1 MREVA
6 GWLSKTTRPP
16 LAHQSTSSVTTPITE
31 LIFYRINAMIMND
44 MWETTRSTS
53 PVTTPMRRLLK
64 FVLTALVAVLLIL
77 VAIPGNIAHAADTT
91 ATWNSGS
98 IIYNGNTYSGPADD
112 QTVANLKLPKG
123 TQVYSFV
130 DPAPAS
136 STTGSTT
143 TTGPP
148 RQMHVIF
155 FASDV
160 DSKTASKAKYITYTY
175 VNVSTFKDQ
184 SNPSDISIDPQSAG
198 GAAGGAS
205 GSASSCQVDGGIGW
219 IVCPV
224 SNFIAKGMDTVFN
237 VLTGFLQVQPLQTGQ
252 DTPLLRGWEY
262 MRSIANVAF
271 VIAFLFIIYSQL
283 TSFGMS
289 NYGLRKLL
297 PRLIIAAILV
307 NVSYFICSIAVDIS
321 NILGYSIQDIF
332 MNIRNTLVGG
342 NNGWSNGSVMSWSSI
357 TSFVLAG
364 GAAGAAGSIALIT
377 TLSSFGVGGSVI
389 LLLPAL
395 VSGLLAVLVAL
406 VVLAARQAI
415 IVVLTLIAPL
425 AFVAYLLPNTEKWFE
440 KWRSLFMNMLIIFPA
455 FSVLFGGSQLAG
467 DAIIQTA
474 TSINMIILGMLVKV
488 APLFITPFLMRF
500 SGSMLNGI
508 AKAIQSRGSKV
519 VGSTRTFAKD
529 RAENQR
535 MRRLAIQN
543 PTGRQFLVRNAQRR
557 DHNRR
562 RREGWRNAN
571 SAMSDAHWANT
582 LDYSDIDQASRQAG
596 DIKTVGETA
605 SNLRYARAKNTN
617 ATIRDLDTNI
627 RRAKLEV
634 ENAELQSNLN
644 WERSHSAPIMSS
656 KLDHEVLNRQLE
668 AAKAQEARDFE
679 EHFSTPIGHARVP
692 HSLAQLALANRAAVD
707 RARRDARQAIMD
719 TKQANDAKSAAVGE
733 QTLAYAQELKGNQA
747 FAEIAAGI
755 TGITTR
761 PNDYQATGIL
771 RVQAN
776 AQAALA
782 HAVEE
787 AIKNVITS
795 KGEIKDDTGA
805 IKAELQAAIAKHDT
819 ISIQA
824 FVDMLANNGA
834 PGLGE
839 IRSLTDDL
847 ASSALTND
855 ELMQVKRHITDNAAI
870 RDGAEDVATWARE
883 TDRTI
888 SAEDIAMGRY
898 KRDIWADMSV
908 DKFVGEKFNTHIA
921 AIHSYTNNGQRM
933 LDPSNPN
940 DAKMLDKFKR
950 IVTNPDIAKTINP
963 DVLQLMKLLV
973 DESDGTLSPA
983 DQIAHLKATNIYTDD
998 PTKPSYAYS
1007 PHNPGSKNPFGG
1019 SW

>member
-1 MREVA
+1 
-6 GWLSKTTRPP
+6 
-16 LAHQSTSSVTTPITE
+16 
-31 LIFYRINAMIMND
+31 MIIND
-44 MWETTRSTS
+44 MWETARSTS
-53 PVTTPMRRLLK
+53 PVVALMRRLLK
-64 FVLTALVAVLLIL
+64 FVLTAFMAVLLVL
-77 VAIPGNIAHAADTT
+77 TVVPNNIAHAVDNG
-91 ATWNSGS
+91 ATWDNGS
-98 IIYNGNTYSGPADD
+98 IVYNGNTYSGPADD
-112 QTVANLKLPKG
+112 QTVANLKLIKG
-123 TQVYSFV
+123 TQVYTYV

-148 RQMHVIF
+148 QQMHVIF

-160 DSKTASKAKYITYTY
+160 DVKTATKAKYITYTY
-175 VNVSTFKDQ
+175 VAVGTFKDQ
-184 SNPSDISIDPQSAG
+184 SNPSTISIDPQSG
-198 GAAGGAS
+198 SGAAGS
-205 GSASSCQVDGGIGW
+205 SSSASSCQVDGGIGW
-219 IVCPV
+219 IVCPI

-271 VIAFLFIIYSQL
+271 VIAFLMIIYSQITGL
-283 TSFGMS
+283 GLSS
-289 NYGLRKLL
+289 YGLRKLL

-332 MNIRNTLVGG
+332 MNIRNSLVGG
-342 NNGWSNGSVMSWSSI
+342 ANGWNNSDVLSWSSV

-364 GAAGAAGSIALIT
+364 GAAGAAGSIALVT
-377 TLSSFGVGGSVI
+377 TLSTFGVGGSII

-467 DAIIQTA
+467 DAIIQA
-474 TSINMIILGMLVKV
+474 SPPSINVIILGMLVKV

-500 SGSMLNGI
+500 SGSMLNSIG
-508 AKAIQSRGSKV
+508 KAIQSRGSKV
-519 VGSTRTFAKD
+519 VGSTRNFAKD

-571 SAMSDAHWANT
+571 TAMSDAHWANT
-582 LDYSDIDQASRQAG
+582 MDYSDIDQASRQAG
-596 DIKTVGETA
+596 DVKTVGETA

-617 ATIRDLDTNI
+617 ATIRDLDTTI
-627 RRAKLEV
+627 RHGKLEV

-644 WERSHSAPIMSS
+644 WERNHGAPIMAS

-679 EHFSTPIGHARVP
+679 EHFSTPIGHTRIP

-707 RARRDARQAIMD
+707 HARRDARQAIMD
-719 TKQANDAKSAAVGE
+719 TKQANDAKSAAIGE
-733 QTLAYAQELKGNQA
+733 QTLAYAQELKSNQA
-747 FAEIAAGI
+747 FAEVAAGI

-776 AQAALA
+776 AQAALTRA
-782 HAVEE
+782 MED
-787 AIKNVITS
+787 AIKNVVAS
-795 KGEIKDDTGA
+795 RGEIKDDTGA
-805 IKAELQAAIAKHDT
+805 IKTELQAAIAKHDT

-839 IRSLTDDL
+839 IRSLTDEL

-933 LDPSNPN
+933 LDPTNPN
-940 DAKMLDKFKR
+940 DAKMLDKFER

-963 DVLQLMKLLV
+963 DVLEVMKLLV
-973 DESDGTLSPA
+973 KESGSSLSPA
-983 DQIAHLKATNIYTDD
+983 DQIAHLKTSNIYTDD
-998 PTKPSYAYS
+998 STKPSYAYS
-1007 PHNPGSKNPFGG
+1007 PHNPSSKNPFGG